1 MSVLSR
7 LTEGIV
13 RRDVRKE
20 GDALVE
26 KWKKTGLLEGLRSEE
41 QINGMALLLENQAKS
56 LLTEASSMAA
66 GDVEGFAA
74 VAFPIVRRVFGNL
87 IANELV
93 SVQPMSLPSGLIFFL
108 DFQKQSAKLGDATG
122 DSVFGGQ
129 VIASQITGRCYINWF
144 WCRIKFL
151 CAQQWL

>member
-13 RRDVRKE
+13 RRDMQKE
-20 GDALVE
+20 GAALVE

-66 GDVEGFAA
+66 
-74 VAFPIVRRVFGNL
+74 R
-87 IANELV
+87 
-93 SVQPMSLPSGLIFFL
+93 
-108 DFQKQSAKLGDATG
+108 
-122 DSVFGGQ
+122 
-129 VIASQITGRCYINWF
+129 
-144 WCRIKFL
+144 
-151 CAQQWL
+151 